1 MNTVFT
7 VDHLT
12 VLSVLLIHQQ
22 RIGRTRVD
30 VMKKQGRIV
39 TVSVNGSVLD
49 SIDTYKAVAADYI
62 SFIQAVTQAL
72 THTES
77 LEREANASGK
87 TIKHAGFGS
96 LGSVDITEAKGP

>member
-1 MNTVFT
+1 MSN
-7 VDHLT
+7 
-12 VLSVLLIHQQ
+12 INHQQ
-22 RIGRTRVD
+22 RVGKTRVD
-30 VMKKQGRIV
+30 VMKKQGRNV
-39 TVSVNGSVLD
+39 TVTVNGSVLA

-96 LGSVDITEAKGP
+96 FGSVDITGTKGP

>member
-1 MNTVFT
+1 MSN
-7 VDHLT
+7 
-12 VLSVLLIHQQ
+12 INHQQ
-22 RIGRTRVD
+22 RVGRTRVG
-30 VMKKQGRIV
+30 VMKKQGRNV
-39 TVSVNGSVLD
+39 TVTVNGSVLA

-87 TIKHAGFGS
+87 TIKHAGFSS
-96 LGSVDITEAKGP
+96 LGSVAITETKGP